1 MGSHHQTTDA
11 FSAIPLPPTQLH
23 SRPTTN
29 TNTSLQATTTTNGHF
44 TPLSEQPETSV
55 VKKEAKTPKA
65 KKDGEPPKVGKK
77 RGQYKK
83 TILRKQAEAEA
94 AAATAAAAAAAA
106 VGVPYVTPRPLSPIA
121 STRLQPTKLHTT
133 SLQRSGTAKHSST
146 IESLAVK
153 SQRPRHETPT
163 DRTSLEMEQELAML
177 AEEAEED
184 RIRREEEA
192 ADRILK
198 RAQVVKHLRSL
209 KSKLAT
215 AQIQIGHDLHYQSV
229 DLFSQLYDEV
239 LEDIGKD
246 NSEMM
251 ELLKSAREQDGE
263 PQSDQEESTHSH
275 LGHMLTRSSDRPKKQ
290 DLIATLS
297 SPAPFPSR
305 SQFSDSHGSTSRRL
319 EFEGGFDDNDVKLK
333 RYRRGR
339 SDGHFIGQSW
349 DVGSGQENGAVGA
362 KAMTL
367 VKSRSKN
374 HDADDLAKS
383 KIYRLE
389 DDDTDDGDDE
399 SHREIGMPTPKRQ
412 CALGPRTRE
421 ELQLRQ
427 RRELEGLQSQ
437 QRKDQ
442 EEFQRK
448 QLDQLRELQ
457 ERHNEE
463 FHKFEAAKAKVYQE
477 HLDGL
482 AEKRFKISQSQYHPT
497 HQETPTRPKQKSAY
511 SSSSLAYEFESG
523 FDAYSSDTSS
533 SPSRSPSP
541 SPRHISQQ
549 PRQSHP
555 SMRAFSS
562 VMKQSHA
569 DRSTLSPVPVTS
581 TPRASKTPSS
591 VHQLPMSTMTMA
603 LAAMNEKKKQLKRAN
618 KKQNE
623 HERAAESSENGG
635 CSGTRLQSPPI
646 WSQKRGTDEERVEV
660 KRRASTVNTTSELLS
675 ATTTTTTNSRHIQPL
690 TEQHIHSGLQQ
701 GFHRSIDQSSPFADQ
716 SDLPQTPMPKARG
729 RKRKNT
735 QATRVVP
742 NDQDDS
748 FQETPSKTPIDFNKE
763 LLSHF
768 GDWKPD
774 EKTEHFFDLVLSDP
788 PETHVGEID
797 VEGLLSGGRRPSEG
811 ASGGQ
816 EANSTPTSNA
826 FRWYQEQQR
835 LADELAQQPKMTPM
849 RLNGETGKGASITA
863 VSTTTSVAG
872 DQTHGGSPFAQGL
885 VPGEDPL
892 AAFIEPSK
900 KSRQAQGTSSND
912 HNKHGRST
920 PTTNEGQ
927 QGVHVGG
934 GSHGGQS
941 HFIADSSPFLESS
954 PMAMLFSENGA
965 DDWNFGAFTTNAT
978 DEYLN
983 TDFLQK

>member
-1 MGSHHQTTDA
+1 M
-11 FSAIPLPPTQLH
+11 P
-23 SRPTTN
+23 
-29 TNTSLQATTTTNGHF
+29 
-44 TPLSEQPETSV
+44 EQPATNV

-94 AAATAAAAAAAA
+94 AAAAAAAAA
-106 VGVPYVTPRPLSPIA
+106 GVPYITPRPLSPIA
-121 STRLQPTKLHTT
+121 STKLQPTNPHTT
-133 SLQRSGTAKHSST
+133 SLQQLGTVDKST
-146 IESLAVK
+146 TVESLAVK
-153 SQRPRHETPT
+153 SQKSRHETPA
-163 DRTSLEMEQELAML
+163 DSAALEMERELAML

-184 RIRREEEA
+184 RRRREEEA

-215 AQIQIGHDLHYQSV
+215 AQIQIGHDLHNESV

-263 PQSDQEESTHSH
+263 PQLDQEGSTHTH
-275 LGHMLTRSSDRPKKQ
+275 PGHMLTRSSDRPKKQ
-290 DLIATLS
+290 DLISALS

-305 SQFSDSHGSTSRRL
+305 SQFSDTHGSTSRRQD
-319 EFEGGFDDNDVKLK
+319 FEGGFDNDGVKFK

-349 DVGSGQENGAVGA
+349 DVSGQEGGTVGA
-362 KAMTL
+362 KDMTP
-367 VKSRSKN
+367 
-374 HDADDLAKS
+374 AKS
-383 KIYRLE
+383 KSSYQNTNGSVRPKVYKVE
-389 DDDTDDGDDE
+389 DDTDNDDDGSNGEVD
-399 SHREIGMPTPKRQ
+399 MPTPKRP

-442 EEFQRK
+442 EEFQRR

-482 AEKRFKISQSQYHPT
+482 AEKRLKISQSQYHRA
-497 HQETPTRPKQKSAY
+497 HHSTPTRPKQKSAY
-511 SSSSLAYEFESG
+511 GSSSLAYEFESG
-523 FDAYSSDTSS
+523 FDTHNSDHSS

-541 SPRHISQQ
+541 PPRHSSQQ
-549 PRQSHP
+549 PRQSH
-555 SMRAFSS
+555 SDLGAFSS
-562 VMKQSHA
+562 AMEQPHA
-569 DRSTLSPVPVTS
+569 IRNTLSPMPVTS
-581 TPRASKTPSS
+581 TPRAPKTASS

-603 LAAMNEKKKQLKRAN
+603 LTAMNEKKKLLKRAAN

-623 HERAAESSENGG
+623 QGGKTAELSECGEYFH
-635 CSGTRLQSPPI
+635 SRLQSPPI
-646 WSQKRGTDEERVEV
+646 WSQKRETDEERVQV
-660 KRRASTVNTTSELLS
+660 KRRASTVSTTSELLS
-675 ATTTTTTNSRHIQPL
+675 SATATITSRHIQHS
-690 TEQHIHSGLQQ
+690 TEQHIRTGHHQ
-701 GFHRSIDQSSPFADQ
+701 GAHRSIDQSSPFADP
-716 SDLPQTPMPKARG
+716 SDIPHTPPPKTRG
-729 RKRKNT
+729 RKRKNP
-735 QATRVVP
+735 QATMVVVSP
-742 NDQDDS
+742 DQDDS
-748 FQETPSKTPIDFNKE
+748 SHETPSKAHMDFSKE

-768 GDWKPD
+768 DNWKPD
-774 EKTEHFFDLVLSDP
+774 ENTEHFFDLVLSDP
-788 PETHVGEID
+788 PETHVDEAD
-797 VEGLLSGGRRPSEG
+797 VEGLLSGGRRPSES
-811 ASGGQ
+811 APGGQ
-816 EANSTPTSNA
+816 DANATPTSNA

-835 LADELAQQPKMTPM
+835 LADELAQQPRMTPL
-849 RLNGETGKGASITA
+849 RLNGDASKGATLPA

-872 DQTHGGSPFAQGL
+872 DQTHGGSPFVQGL

-892 AAFIEPSK
+892 AAFIEPTK
-900 KSRQAQGTSSND
+900 KLRHTQGNSSSSHG
-912 HNKHGRST
+912 HNKHVRATSSA
-920 PTTNEGQ
+920 NES
-927 QGVHVGG
+927 HVGS
-934 GSHGGQS
+934 GSSNQGQGS
-941 HFIADSSPFLESS
+941 LIADSSPFLESS
-954 PMAMLFSENGA
+954 PMAMLFSEDGS
-965 DDWNFGAFTTNAT
+965 DEWNFDTFTTNA
-978 DEYLN
+978 
-983 TDFLQK
+983 DFL

>member
-11 FSAIPLPPTQLH
+11 FSAIPLPPTQSH
-23 SRPTTN
+23 SRPTVDTPN
-29 TNTSLQATTTTNGHF
+29 RNTSFNSTTTTNGYF
-44 TPLSEQPETSV
+44 APLSEQPETSV

-94 AAATAAAAAAAA
+94 AAVAAAAAAAA
-106 VGVPYVTPRPLSPIA
+106 AAGVPYITPRPLSPIA
-121 STRLQPTKLHTT
+121 STRLQPTKPHTT
-133 SLQRSGTAKHSST
+133 SIQRSGTASHSST

-153 SQRPRHETPT
+153 SQRSRHETPP
-163 DRTSLEMEQELAML
+163 DRTALEMEQELAML

-192 ADRILK
+192 ADRIVK

-263 PQSDQEESTHSH
+263 LDSDQEESTHSH
-275 LGHMLTRSSDRPKKQ
+275 PGHMLTRSSDRPKKQ
-290 DLIATLS
+290 DLIAALS

-305 SQFSDSHGSTSRRL
+305 SQFSDSHNSTSRML
-319 EFEGGFDDNDVKLK
+319 EFEGGFDDDGVKLK

-349 DVGSGQENGAVGA
+349 DVGSGQENGTVGA
-362 KAMTL
+362 RAVTL
-367 VKSRSKN
+367 IKSRSK
-374 HDADDLAKS
+374 HQDGEGSPKP
-383 KIYRLE
+383 KVYRLK
-389 DDDTDDGDDE
+389 DDDADDGDDE
-399 SHREIGMPTPKRQ
+399 GLRDVSMPTPKRQ
-412 CALGPRTRE
+412 CTLGPRTRE
-421 ELQLRQ
+421 ELQLQQRQ
-427 RRELEGLQSQ
+427 ELEELQSQ

-482 AEKRFKISQSQYHPT
+482 AEKRFKISQSQYHRT
-497 HQETPTRPKQKSAY
+497 HQGTPTRPKQKSAY
-511 SSSSLAYEFESG
+511 SSSLAYEFESG
-523 FDAYSSDTSS
+523 FDAYNSDASS

-541 SPRHISQQ
+541 PPRHILQQ

-555 SMRAFSS
+555 YLS
-562 VMKQSHA
+562 VTEHSHA
-569 DRSTLSPVPVTS
+569 DRNTLSPVPLTS

-623 HERAAESSENGG
+623 HERAAELSENGSY
-635 CSGTRLQSPPI
+635 SGARLQSPPI

-660 KRRASTVNTTSELLS
+660 KRRASIVSTTSDFLL
-675 ATTTTTTNSRHIQPL
+675 ATTTDTSTASRHIQHS
-690 TEQHIHSGLQQ
+690 TEHHIHSGLQQ
-701 GFHRSIDQSSPFADQ
+701 GAHRSIDHSSPFADP
-716 SDLPQTPMPKARG
+716 SELPQTPTPKTRG

-735 QATRVVP
+735 QVTRAIP

-748 FQETPSKTPIDFNKE
+748 SQETPSKTPMDFNKE

-768 GDWKPD
+768 DNWKPD

-788 PETHVGEID
+788 PETH
-797 VEGLLSGGRRPSEG
+797 
-811 ASGGQ
+811 
-816 EANSTPTSNA
+816 
-826 FRWYQEQQR
+826 
-835 LADELAQQPKMTPM
+835 
-849 RLNGETGKGASITA
+849 
-863 VSTTTSVAG
+863 
-872 DQTHGGSPFAQGL
+872 
-885 VPGEDPL
+885 
-892 AAFIEPSK
+892 
-900 KSRQAQGTSSND
+900 
-912 HNKHGRST
+912 
-920 PTTNEGQ
+920 
-927 QGVHVGG
+927 
-934 GSHGGQS
+934 
-941 HFIADSSPFLESS
+941 
-954 PMAMLFSENGA
+954 
-965 DDWNFGAFTTNAT
+965 
-978 DEYLN
+978 
-983 TDFLQK
+983 

>member
-1 MGSHHQTTDA
+1 M
-11 FSAIPLPPTQLH
+11 
-23 SRPTTN
+23 
-29 TNTSLQATTTTNGHF
+29 
-44 TPLSEQPETSV
+44 
-55 VKKEAKTPKA
+55 
-65 KKDGEPPKVGKK
+65 
-77 RGQYKK
+77 
-83 TILRKQAEAEA
+83 
-94 AAATAAAAAAAA
+94 
-106 VGVPYVTPRPLSPIA
+106 
-121 STRLQPTKLHTT
+121 
-133 SLQRSGTAKHSST
+133 
-146 IESLAVK
+146 
-153 SQRPRHETPT
+153 
-163 DRTSLEMEQELAML
+163 
-177 AEEAEED
+177 
-184 RIRREEEA
+184 
-192 ADRILK
+192 
-198 RAQVVKHLRSL
+198 
-209 KSKLAT
+209 
-215 AQIQIGHDLHYQSV
+215 

-251 ELLKSAREQDGE
+251 ELLKSAREHDGE
-263 PQSDQEESTHSH
+263 PQPDQEESTHSH
-275 LGHMLTRSSDRPKKQ
+275 PGHMLTRSSDRPKKH
-290 DLIATLS
+290 DLIAALS

-305 SQFSDSHGSTSRRL
+305 SQFSDSHSSSSRRL
-319 EFEGGFDDNDVKLK
+319 EFEGGFDDDGMKLK

-349 DVGSGQENGAVGA
+349 DVGSGQENGSVGA
-362 KAMTL
+362 KATTL
-367 VKSRSKN
+367 GKSGLKHQDNDGSS
-374 HDADDLAKS
+374 KS
-383 KIYRLE
+383 KVYHLE
-389 DDDTDDGDDE
+389 DDDTDGDDDE
-399 SHREIGMPTPKRQ
+399 VGMSTPKRQ

-427 RRELEGLQSQ
+427 RRELEELQAQ

-482 AEKRFKISQSQYHPT
+482 AEKRLKISLSQYHRN
-497 HQETPTRPKQKSAY
+497 HQGTPTRPKQKSAY

-523 FDAYSSDTSS
+523 FDAYNSDALS

-541 SPRHISQQ
+541 PPRHISQQ

-555 SMRAFSS
+555 SARTLSS
-562 VMKQSHA
+562 VMEQSHA
-569 DRSTLSPVPVTS
+569 DRRTLSPVPMTS

-618 KKQNE
+618 KKQSE
-623 HERAAESSENGG
+623 HERAAELSENGG
-635 CSGTRLQSPPI
+635 YSGGRLQSPPI
-646 WSQKRGTDEERVEV
+646 WSQKRGAEEERAEV
-660 KRRASTVNTTSELLS
+660 KRRASFVSTTSEFLS
-675 ATTTTTTNSRHIQPL
+675 STTTATNSRHIHHSS
-690 TEQHIHSGLQQ
+690 EQHIHSGLQQ
-701 GFHRSIDQSSPFADQ
+701 GSHRSIDQSSPFADQ
-716 SDLPQTPMPKARG
+716 TELPQTPTPKARG

-735 QATRVVP
+735 QVTRVVP

-748 FQETPSKTPIDFNKE
+748 SQETPSKTSIDFNKE

-768 GDWKPD
+768 DNWKPD

-788 PETHVGEID
+788 PETHVGEAD
-797 VEGLLSGGRRPSEG
+797 VEGLLSVGRRPSES

-816 EANSTPTSNA
+816 EGNATPTSNA

-849 RLNGETGKGASITA
+849 RLNGENGKGATIPA
-863 VSTTTSVAG
+863 VSAPMSVAG

-892 AAFIEPSK
+892 AAFIEPGK
-900 KSRQAQGTSSND
+900 KTRQVRGTSGQD
-912 HNKHGRST
+912 HNKHGRSA
-920 PTTNEGQ
+920 PSTNEDQ
-927 QGVHVGG
+927 QGGVHVGG
-934 GSHGGQS
+934 SSQGGQS
-941 HFIADSSPFLESS
+941 HFITDSSPFLENS
-954 PMAMLFSENGA
+954 PMAMLFSEDGA
-965 DDWNFGAFTTNAT
+965 DDWNFGAFTTNGT
-978 DEYLN
+978 DEYLT